1 MRAVVCPETTGP
13 DALRMQELDAPLAGE
28 GQVLVDVR
36 ACAVTFPDLLMTR
49 DMYQFKPKLPFV
61 PGGEVAGVVAEVGN
75 GVSGVSV
82 GARVIGSASTG
93 GLAEQAVVGA
103 ASVMAIPDGV
113 GFADAAGLLY
123 AYGTSH
129 HALRD
134 RAELQPGETLL
145 VLGAAGGVGL
155 SAVELGRL
163 MGARVI
169 AAASSDEKLE
179 LCRAHGADEVVNYN
193 TEDLKTRVREL
204 TGGAGADVVYDPV
217 GGRYSEPALRA
228 TAWGGRFLVVG
239 FAAGE
244 IPRLPMNLPL
254 LRGCSVVGVFWG
266 AFVGREPE
274 RHRRNVAELAKWW
287 GEGRLTPHVS
297 AAYPLEQAADALRDL
312 DERRALGKVVVMVG
326 SD

>member
-1 MRAVVCPETTGP
+1 MKAMVCRELTGP
-13 DALRMQELDAPLAGE
+13 DALELAEIDDPVATA
-28 GQVLVDVR
+28 GQVIIDVK

-49 DMYQFKPKLPFV
+49 DLYQYKPTPPFT
-61 PGGEVAGVVAEVGN
+61 PGGEVAGVVRSLGE
-75 GVSGVSV
+75 GVTDLSV
-82 GARVIGSASTG
+82 GDRVIASALTG
-93 GLAEQAVVGA
+93 GLAEQVAVTATSALV
-103 ASVMAIPDGV
+103 IPAQV
-113 GFADAAGLLY
+113 EFAEAAGLMY

-134 RAELQPGETLL
+134 RANLQPGETLL

-169 AAASSDEKLE
+169 AAASNDEKLE
-179 LCRAHGADEVVNYN
+179 LCRRHGADETINYA

-204 TGGAGADVVYDPV
+204 TGGAGVDVVYDPV
-217 GGRYSEPALRA
+217 GGPYSEPALRA
-228 TAWGGRFLVVG
+228 TAWRGRFLVVG

-274 RHRRNVAELAKWW
+274 ANRRNVAELVSWW
-287 GEGRLTPHVS
+287 ADGSLQPHVS
-297 AAYPLEQAADALRDL
+297 ATYPLAQAADALRDL
-312 DERRALGKVVVMVG
+312 DQRRALGKVVVIIG
-326 SD
+326 